1 MKKKVFLMSIA
12 MLMTFNASANPG
24 SNDDNPPVEDG
35 KEHKAPA
42 RRLQVSLDNGMVT
55 IWYPY
60 IINNVEIIIRDVT
73 GCIIYQ
79 ETLDEL
85 DYTYV
90 IYLTD
95 EEASFAESIELV
107 YGDQYIIRNIGQ

>member
-1 MKKKVFLMSIA
+1 MKKYVTFTMALFLGA
-12 MLMTFNASANPG
+12 NCLMANPPK
-24 SNDDNPPVEDG
+24 NDYPPEERD

-55 IWYPY
+55 IWSPY

-95 EEASFAESIELV
+95 EEASYAESIELV

>member
-24 SNDDNPPVEDG
+24 SNGDNPPVEDG
-35 KEHKAPA
+35 KEHRAPA

-55 IWYPY
+55 IWSPY

-85 DYTYV
+85 DFTYV
-90 IYLTD
+90 INLTED
-95 EEASFAESIELV
+95 EANQVYSIELV
-107 YGDQYIIRNIGQ
+107 YGGQHLYKILG